1 MTMTTCHPQLSER
14 SLVEYCGK
22 EPYGRN
28 WEAHLSQFQL
38 SHRQRLMIDDG
49 VYFKNTKRYKGL
61 QTQQL

>member
-14 SLVEYCGK
+14 SLVESCGK

-61 QTQQL
+61 TQQL